1 MMDLNELLIKLMQ
14 LGIMVIGILIIF
26 FMFISFNVNVYNE
39 DTERQAYV
47 LGDYLLSSK
56 CLTEMDNN
64 NVIKS
69 LFSETKLD
77 NIVLD
82 HSCIN
87 YENGMVNVSLI
98 SCGAHPT
105 CKWNFELKP
114 ETTYIGKSATFT
126 VAIEMNDGSIE
137 PATIMVTL

>member
-1 MMDLNELLIKLMQ
+1 MDLNELLIKLMQ

-26 FMFISFNVNVYNE
+26 FMFISYNVNVYNE

-47 LGDYLLSSK
+47 LGNYLLSSK
-56 CLTEMDNN
+56 CLTEMDGN

-69 LFSETKLD
+69 LLNETKLN

-87 YENGMVNVSLI
+87 YEYGMVNVSLI
-98 SCGAHPT
+98 NCGAPP
-105 CKWNFELKP
+105 CKWNFELK
-114 ETTYIGKSATFT
+114 TGATYKGKSANFT